1 MLTKIGKTW
10 RSMLFLTFCAI
21 VLFGV
26 DTDSRRGCA
35 SFGHSCF
42 GGMGKRGS
50 YDANPQMHQDDS
62 ILNVGNEN
70 GMPIKLVLNN
80 KLTASDL
87 TRYIINQ
94 WVTNYLRE
102 RDDFNEKK

>member
-1 MLTKIGKTW
+1 MAHRTLPFSSCLIILTILLASKIVADAK
-10 RSMLFLTFCAI
+10 S
-21 VLFGV
+21 
-26 DTDSRRGCA
+26 GCA